1 MRVLICGDRHYA
13 DVDKV
18 DAYIARL
25 PQDAVVIH
33 GGAKGADS
41 IAGQCASNRKL
52 EVLEFPADWQR
63 YGRGAGPIRNKQ
75 MLAMGQ
81 PDMVVYFHPNLSA
94 SKGTKH
100 MIRIAREH
108 GVPAIDGVTAIE
120 A

>member
-1 MRVLICGDRHYA
+1 DTLS
-13 DVDKV
+13 
-18 DAYIARL
+18 
-25 PQDAVVIH
+25 QDTTVIH
-33 GGAKGADS
+33 GGAVGADS
-41 IAGQCASNRKL
+41 IAGQCATNRKL

-81 PDMVVYFHPNLSA
+81 PDIVVYFHPNLSE

-100 MIRIAREH
+100 MIKIAQEH
-108 GVPAIDGVTAIE
+108 GVSVIDGITALG